1 MIMTKRYVI
10 GYLFI
15 IFAFL
20 LFFLPIGIL
29 FFIKYDEWVIKVD
42 GFELS
47 MGLLIGITY
56 AFLAFK
62 GALRTVSNKFSI
74 IITLAVFSAIFYF
87 FDGIINDLF
96 LISVATLVGAI
107 LFLVFNAIGKR
118 QIEIARIYTDE
129 QIKMIAR
136 ANPRQPSNTLNAI
149 K

>member
-1 MIMTKRYVI
+1 
-10 GYLFI
+10 
-15 IFAFL
+15 
-20 LFFLPIGIL
+20 
-29 FFIKYDEWVIKVD
+29 
-42 GFELS
+42 
-47 MGLLIGITY
+47 
-56 AFLAFK
+56 
-62 GALRTVSNKFSI
+62 
-74 IITLAVFSAIFYF
+74 VFSAIFYF

>member
-56 AFLAFK
+56 AFLVFK